1 MTAMRAGP
9 ALRLTRAVVFAA
21 VCVAVSGLGHALQ
34 SDIPLPWPALALALI
49 ATGAAGWW
57 LAGRERGAPAIV
69 GASAAGQMTLHAL
82 FSWTHVLLPGA
93 GAGAGRAMEMPGMG
107 RSDTAAHA
115 HSGMAEGPTDLLAL
129 VLAYDGHSLTSGMA
143 LAHLVAGLLCGWWLW
158 RGEAAVR
165 QLGRSLALFVC
176 APLRRAWRVLSGAVA
191 PLPRRRTVV
200 LHRRHRRPRRLVVL
214 YGISRRGPPFVP
226 SFD

>member
-1 MTAMRAGP
+1 MRAGP
-9 ALRLTRAVVFAA
+9 ALRLTRAAVFAA

-34 SDIPLPWPALALALI
+34 SDTPLPWPALVLALI
-49 ATGAAGWW
+49 AAGVAGWW
-57 LAGRERGAPAIV
+57 PAGRERGAPTVV
-69 GASAAGQMTLHAL
+69 GASAAGQVTLHAL
-82 FSWTHVLLPGA
+82 FSWTHVLVPGA
-93 GAGAGRAMEMPGMG
+93 GAGRPMDMPGTG

-115 HSGMAEGPTDLLAL
+115 HSGMTEGPTDLLAL
-129 VLAYDGHSLTSGMA
+129 VLAFDGHSLTSGMA

-158 RGEAAVR
+158 RGEAAVG

-176 APLRRAWRVLSGAVA
+176 APLRRAWRVLSGAMT
-191 PLPRRRTVV
+191 PPPRTRTAA

-214 YGISRRGPPFVP
+214 HGISRRGPPFVP